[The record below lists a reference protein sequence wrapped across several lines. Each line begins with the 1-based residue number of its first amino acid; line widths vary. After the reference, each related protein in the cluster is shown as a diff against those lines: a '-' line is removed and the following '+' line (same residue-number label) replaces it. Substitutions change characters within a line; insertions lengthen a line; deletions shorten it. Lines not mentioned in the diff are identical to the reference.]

1 MNGEI
6 LRQKVR
12 ISNLQGLHIRPATA
26 FVELARQ
33 FQSSVFVTK
42 EGQRVDAKLSPLEL
56 LLLGALQGTE
66 LSLEASGPDAQAA
79 LTALAAFL
87 DDLIHEDVEEQ
98 PPLPPKG

>member
-1 MNGEI
+1 MNGAT

-12 ISNLQGLHIRPATA
+12 IANLQGLHIRPATA

-33 FQSSVFVTK
+33 FQSNVFVSK

-66 LSLEASGPDAQAA
+66 LSIEANGPDAQEA
-79 LTALAAFL
+79 LKALVAFL
-87 DDLIHEDVEEQ
+87 EELIQEDVEEQ

>member
-1 MNGEI
+1 MNGDT

-12 ISNLQGLHIRPATA
+12 IANLQGLHIRPATA

-33 FQSSVFVTK
+33 FQSNVFVTK
-42 EGQRVDAKLSPLEL
+42 EGQRVDGKLSPLEL

-66 LSLEASGPDAQAA
+66 LSLEVSGPDAQEA
-79 LTALAAFL
+79 LTALVAFL
-87 DDLIHEDVEEQ
+87 DELVHEDVEEQ